1 MLWISVAPPVIASG
15 VGAQGRQGR
24 QGQVATLADLDLPC
38 FFPVKAMKK

>member
-1 MLWISVAPPVIASG
+1 MAPPVIASG
-15 VGAQGRQGR
+15 VGAQGRQGRQGR